1 MKNLFYSLI
10 ITALIFSGCSK
21 SNLQSSESSSF
32 EQEPDYI
39 SQSVEDFNDSNSLD
53 NDEFP
58 NESVPEQQPVSEP
71 SPNSFPL
78 VGNSTNGSP
87 PIYNSFFYYSV
98 EELINGISSG
108 ISNEIYNEIRISDK
122 TRGDILES
130 FITSRRS
137 QNSIYVPFINGEMF
151 NCKTEIDRIIFC
163 PVENYNRSWISY
175 QFDKNPIINDTPM
188 IDIMYLD
195 TILNSSDIKTANE
208 KGASWLM
215 NKINPNGENSEK
227 QYPVFDES
235 YVKEISLAD
244 RKTEAVFTI
253 IKCDWGN
260 INQTYFVYDDVLVKI
275 RVNMK
280 NVEEEW
286 LKSLSFKPV
295 PLK

>member
-1 MKNLFYSLI
+1 MKNLFYLLI
-10 ITALIFSGCSK
+10 IIALIFTGCSK

-108 ISNEIYNEIRISDK
+108 ISDEIYNEIRISDK

-137 QNSIYVPFINGEMF
+137 QNSIYVPFIDGEIIKF
-151 NCKTEIDRIIFC
+151 KTEEARIMFSPI
-163 PVENYNRSWISY
+163 ENYNRSWIWY
-175 QFDKNPIINDTPM
+175 QNIEIPSTE
-188 IDIMYLD
+188 IMYLD
-195 TILNSSDIKTANE
+195 TILNSTDIKTANE

-227 QYPVFDES
+227 EYPPFDES

-244 RKTEAVFTI
+244 RNVEAVI
-253 IKCDWGN
+253 GIRKCDWGN
-260 INQTYFVYDDVLVKI
+260 LVYTYFVYDDILVRLNTI
-275 RVNMK
+275 AIP
-280 NVEEEW
+280 EEAL